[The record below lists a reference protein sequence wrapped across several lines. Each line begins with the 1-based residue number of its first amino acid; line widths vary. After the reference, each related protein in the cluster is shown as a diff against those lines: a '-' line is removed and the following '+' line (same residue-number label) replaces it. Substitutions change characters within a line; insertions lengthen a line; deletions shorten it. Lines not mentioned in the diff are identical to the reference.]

1 MVAGDY
7 PVARTGLRAWLERE
21 SDIEVVAEACSPHA
35 AVTEAMRSHPHVAVM
50 PLLRSDGLEAEA
62 IRRVIRRCPGTRV
75 IALVQAADSD
85 VVLASARSGAS
96 ACLTIEVAAEA
107 LVDAVREVA
116 AGHSLIDP
124 AVAAPVLE
132 HLRNGSRQGPQDRLA
147 RLSTAEL
154 QVLDMLAH
162 GRTNR
167 QIAAGL
173 GLSVG
178 TAKRRVSMILG
189 KLGVRSRAEATAL
202 AGQGPAAAD

>member
-21 SDIEVVAEACSPHA
+21 PDIEVVAEACGPQKV
-35 AVTEAMRSHPHVAVM
+35 VTEAMRCHPHVAVM

-62 IRRVIRRCPGTRV
+62 IRSVVVRCPGTRV
-75 IALVQAADSD
+75 VALVQATDSD
-85 VVLASARSGAS
+85 VVLASVRSGAS

-124 AVAAPVLE
+124 AVAGPVLE
-132 HLRNGSRQGPQDRLA
+132 HLRDDGAQESQDRLA
-147 RLSTAEL
+147 GLTGDEL
-154 QVLDMLAH
+154 LVLDLLAR

-167 QIAAGL
+167 QIATGL

-202 AGQGPAAAD
+202 AGQAPTAVY